1 MYSRIKNPLTKR
13 YVNIN
18 TKLGTKII
26 KNYIHY
32 LYGGQRREKN
42 QSYDT
47 QEIANLVID
56 KLSSEG
62 DTSEA
67 IYLKKKLE
75 TSSQGVL
82 RQASQ
87 EIEEYLESPNKES
100 INSLKV
106 DRTDSYDDLTEPQK
120 ELFRI
125 PSSVYDIDIDKP
137 FTPTIGHYLVMYL
150 KKWNDLKNIV
160 KGKGGIKG
168 TGLLGPGPL
177 PE

>member
-62 DTSEA
+62 DTSMA
-67 IYLKKKLE
+67 
-75 TSSQGVL
+75 TV
-82 RQASQ
+82 
-87 EIEEYLESPNKES
+87 
-100 INSLKV
+100 
-106 DRTDSYDDLTEPQK
+106 
-120 ELFRI
+120 
-125 PSSVYDIDIDKP
+125 
-137 FTPTIGHYLVMYL
+137 PTAG
-150 KKWNDLKNIV
+150 
-160 KGKGGIKG
+160 
-168 TGLLGPGPL
+168 
-177 PE
+177 